1 MLKKLLQ
8 RKVVQDSMLYT
19 IANVVV
25 QLSSL
30 VGVLFVSR
38 YLGPTN
44 LGIYSFV
51 QNYIA
56 GFLTILSGLDMYAN
70 WRIAKE
76 DDWQSALRLYIRQ
89 KIAIV
94 LPFLAIGGILSY
106 NLLPADIVRFIPFLC
121 IPVITSIF
129 ASSVFVVQYQNK
141 TKIVTL
147 GMIGSSLLLL
157 VLKIIAVIS
166 GQSLVVFVAINSLD
180 GILLI
185 ALCSYCIFTGAT
197 SKSVKKSL
205 ALPQLLLAAKYSI
218 VYIVFWFIVTRA
230 DQFFVPAYFD
240 AYSLGIYSSAVKV
253 IEMTNVLLAVMQGVI
268 LPRMAYIQSEEGTTR
283 RMHLTLAMY
292 IGVSLCAA
300 ISIQILA
307 PLAVH
312 ILFGP
317 QFAGTVDILRVYA
330 WSIPGLFVSYLF
342 TVVAMSNNTV
352 KILAFH
358 SILIAAITVPT
369 LLYVVSLQNI
379 LAIAW
384 VSVIIYTISA
394 MTLYFLW
401 RKKYI

>member
-8 RKVVQDSMLYT
+8 RKIVQDSMLYT

-76 DDWQSALRLYIRQ
+76 QDWQSALSLYIRQ

-94 LPFLAIGGILSY
+94 LPLLAIGGILSY
-106 NLLPADIVRFIPFLC
+106 TLLPADIVRFIPFLC

-129 ASSVFVVQYQNK
+129 ASSVFIAQYQNR
-141 TKIVTL
+141 TRIVAL
-147 GMIGSSLLLL
+147 GMIASSLLLL
-157 VLKIIAVIS
+157 VLKIITVIS
-166 GQSLVVFVAINSLD
+166 GQSLIIFVAINSLD

-185 ALCSYCIFTGAT
+185 TLCSYYIFTGAT
-197 SKSVKKSL
+197 SKIVKKPL

-218 VYIVFWFIVTRA
+218 IYIVFWFVVTRA

-253 IEMTNVLLAVMQGVI
+253 IEMTNVLLAIMQGVI
-268 LPRMAYIQSEEGTTR
+268 LPRMAYIQSEEGTTK

-300 ISIQILA
+300 ISIQILS